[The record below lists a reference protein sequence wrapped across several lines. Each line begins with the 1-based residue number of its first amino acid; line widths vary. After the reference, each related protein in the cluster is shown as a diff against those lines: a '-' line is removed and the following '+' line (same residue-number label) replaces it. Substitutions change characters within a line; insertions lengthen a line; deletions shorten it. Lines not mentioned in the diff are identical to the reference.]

1 MNEYGI
7 KVLNNYPFSFYFS
20 LLSKETK
27 APNIENC
34 NMNVSWG
41 MKYLL
46 GEIDQKCQDTAEKTR
61 FKSILLDSKPGRSKW
76 NNPNRI
82 GQDELY
88 QGLEKVLLDLKSYTV
103 NS

>member
-1 MNEYGI
+1 
-7 KVLNNYPFSFYFS
+7 
-20 LLSKETK
+20 
-27 APNIENC
+27 
-34 NMNVSWG
+34 

-46 GEIDQKCQDTAEKTR
+46 GDIDQKCPEPSQQAK

-76 NNPNRI
+76 SNPNRI

-103 NS
+103 TF

>member
-1 MNEYGI
+1 
-7 KVLNNYPFSFYFS
+7 
-20 LLSKETK
+20 
-27 APNIENC
+27 
-34 NMNVSWG
+34 

-46 GEIDQKCQDTAEKTR
+46 GEIDQKCIDPSQKSL

-76 NNPNRI
+76 SNPNRA

-103 NS
+103 PKSVIKRYR

>member
-1 MNEYGI
+1 
-7 KVLNNYPFSFYFS
+7 
-20 LLSKETK
+20 
-27 APNIENC
+27 
-34 NMNVSWG
+34 

-46 GEIDQKCQDTAEKTR
+46 GEIDQKCSDPSQQSL

-103 NS
+103 PNIG

>member
-1 MNEYGI
+1 
-7 KVLNNYPFSFYFS
+7 
-20 LLSKETK
+20 
-27 APNIENC
+27 
-34 NMNVSWG
+34 

-46 GEIDQKCQDTAEKTR
+46 GEIDQKCPDPSQQSL

-88 QGLEKVLLDLKSYTV
+88 QGLEKVLLDLKCYTV
-103 NS
+103 TDL